1 MSILFFFILIPPIL
15 YFQFY
20 FRRIILCFYPHPN
33 IFIRLFSWIFALLF
47 VLPAYNLFRFWAVVV
62 YHLFAF
68 ALICDLVMWIL
79 HQRKVHNILLNKIY
93 HLGVIPLLCLAIL
106 LGYAYYHMQDV
117 QTVHYTV
124 TTSKSLSKDYTIAFI
139 SDLHFP
145 TTMNQKK
152 LQKYCQDI
160 SKEKPDLVLL
170 GGDIVDERTSYQEMK
185 QTFET
190 LSTIES
196 QYGIYYVYGNH
207 DQALYVEKPAFT
219 PEMLKQTIEDCHIH
233 ILCDEVVSIHDD
245 IVLIGRDDR
254 SHQRLPLE
262 TIIEDISHDKFL
274 LLMDHQPV
282 DLEKNNQLGIDL
294 QVSGHTHGGQI
305 FPVGILSQWL
315 GFGEMNYGYRQ
326 LFSMQVIVSSGIA
339 GWGYPLRTGSQSEY
353 VMIHIQSHH

>member
-139 SDLHFP
+139 SPAKINRCPILYSLIIRKIIFIRSNFLVRDQCLASAQPVIALLLPDSEKKIQDLH
-145 TTMNQKK
+145 N
-152 LQKYCQDI
+152 
-160 SKEKPDLVLL
+160 
-170 GGDIVDERTSYQEMK
+170 R
-185 QTFET
+185 
-190 LSTIES
+190 
-196 QYGIYYVYGNH
+196 H
-207 DQALYVEKPAFT
+207 
-219 PEMLKQTIEDCHIH
+219 
-233 ILCDEVVSIHDD
+233 
-245 IVLIGRDDR
+245 R
-254 SHQRLPLE
+254 
-262 TIIEDISHDKFL
+262 
-274 LLMDHQPV
+274 
-282 DLEKNNQLGIDL
+282 
-294 QVSGHTHGGQI
+294 
-305 FPVGILSQWL
+305 
-315 GFGEMNYGYRQ
+315 
-326 LFSMQVIVSSGIA
+326 
-339 GWGYPLRTGSQSEY
+339 
-353 VMIHIQSHH
+353 